1 MQFIKTRDVK
11 NPERNVAENAGI
23 DVYIPNKDLPYLNF
37 KDLSNIAN
45 EFGDNEMEFRVG
57 AYKMIIGFIINN
69 EDVETIGDECSRV
82 LLICR
87 MEQLHVLGI

>member
-1 MQFIKTRDVK
+1 MDLQVEFGNRSVLAIFSLS
-11 NPERNVAENAGI
+11 

-69 EDVETIGDECSRV
+69 EEYYY
-82 LLICR
+82 
-87 MEQLHVLGI
+87 

>member
-1 MQFIKTRDVK
+1 MKYINEQKVIDKLRELLGPRCLDL
-11 NPERNVAENAGI
+11 NVEFSEHCALAIFGLS

-57 AYKMIIGFIINN
+57 SYKMIIGFIINN
-69 EDVETIGDECSRV
+69 EEYYY
-82 LLICR
+82 
-87 MEQLHVLGI
+87 